1 MKEGSMDFDQI
12 QKRLQWVEDDRRKE
26 KDAVLMLENRLL
38 SFEGGLSA
46 VTEQLKEMSGEVT
59 RLSAVVTR
67 MDQYDQSMLQIRIE
81 TKRML
86 EELSKDLSAR
96 SDEIERASRL
106 EVKSLDNSLIELRR
120 NFDVLPKLEKGIQ
133 ARVTEESTLRRMID
147 ELEVSIKE
155 IGHDEDEYTRTFRVL
170 EDGRRQDSKKIVDLQ
185 GEVAA
190 IRKRVDDQRGQTE
203 LVSNSLRKFESRVN
217 ELASVEAERR
227 EAISSFLDRQALTQ
241 VERDRVWKEWQSRFE
256 IIEKQS
262 SEVESQL
269 SMLDTTHREAKRAQS
284 TLEELAQ
291 KLERRINELTEI
303 QRLSEDRFRQ
313 EWATFKADDQK
324 RWTNYTLTQEE
335 QRNETIRQFDK
346 LSNQATQLEDDLQDV
361 KDLLQQA
368 NEQAEKRLQSLL
380 AMAHDWVAAYER
392 SIGRS
397 R

>member
-38 SFEGGLSA
+38 AFEGGLSA

-262 SEVESQL
+262 AEVESQL
-269 SMLDTTHREAKRAQS
+269 SLLDTTHREAKRAQS
-284 TLEELAQ
+284 ILEELAQ

>member
-1 MKEGSMDFDQI
+1 MDFDQI

-26 KDAVLMLENRLL
+26 KDSVLMLENRLL
-38 SFEGGLSA
+38 AFEGGLSA
-46 VTEQLKEMSGEVT
+46 VTAQIKEMSGEVT
-59 RLSAVVTR
+59 RLSTLVSR
-67 MDQYDQSMLQIRIE
+67 MDQYDQNALQIRIE

-86 EELSKDLSAR
+86 EELQKDLSAR

-106 EVKSLDNSLIELRR
+106 EVKSLDNSFIEMRR
-120 NFDVLPKLEKGIQ
+120 SLEILPKLEKGIQ
-133 ARVTEESTLRRMID
+133 ARIAEENTIRRMID
-147 ELEVSIKE
+147 ELEEKIKE
-155 IGHDEDEYTRTFRVL
+155 LGHDEDEYTRTFRVL

-185 GEVAA
+185 GEVTAL
-190 IRKRVDDQRGQTE
+190 RKRVDDQRGQTE
-203 LVSNSLRKFESRVN
+203 LSSNSLRKLESRLN
-217 ELASVEAERR
+217 ELATVEAERR
-227 EAISSFLDRQALTQ
+227 EAISSFLDRQALLQ
-241 VERDRVWKEWQSRFE
+241 VERDRVWKEWQTRFE
-256 IIEKQS
+256 TIEKQAA
-262 SEVESQL
+262 EVETQL
-269 SMLDTTHREAKRAQS
+269 GMLDTTHREAKRAQS

-291 KLERRINELTEI
+291 KVERRINELTEI

-335 QRNETIRQFDK
+335 NRNETIRQFEK
-346 LSNQATQLEDDLQDV
+346 LAGQATQLEDDLQDV

>member
-1 MKEGSMDFDQI
+1 
-12 QKRLQWVEDDRRKE
+12 
-26 KDAVLMLENRLL
+26 
-38 SFEGGLSA
+38 
-46 VTEQLKEMSGEVT
+46 
-59 RLSAVVTR
+59 
-67 MDQYDQSMLQIRIE
+67 
-81 TKRML
+81 
-86 EELSKDLSAR
+86 
-96 SDEIERASRL
+96 
-106 EVKSLDNSLIELRR
+106 
-120 NFDVLPKLEKGIQ
+120 
-133 ARVTEESTLRRMID
+133 
-147 ELEVSIKE
+147 
-155 IGHDEDEYTRTFRVL
+155 
-170 EDGRRQDSKKIVDLQ
+170 
-185 GEVAA
+185 
-190 IRKRVDDQRGQTE
+190 
-203 LVSNSLRKFESRVN
+203 
-217 ELASVEAERR
+217 
-227 EAISSFLDRQALTQ
+227 
-241 VERDRVWKEWQSRFE
+241 VWKEWQSRFE

-262 SEVESQL
+262 AEVESQL
-269 SMLDTTHREAKRAQS
+269 SLLDTTHREAKRAQS